1 MQRALGPFQEPSV
14 ELFTERLGISR
25 AAAEL
30 YLASDVVDLHLESF
44 SFYRALGY
52 HPYERHRGGAFGTH
66 FYGQADIPRLL
77 EAGVT
82 GAVWSLT
89 AHPLRAPEG
98 REERFFELLDD
109 LERLVQG
116 ADGRLGLAR
125 SLGDYRAARA
135 LGKQAAFVGIQGANL
150 LPPDPSVL
158 ARLEGRVLRITLL
171 HLTNTE
177 FGRASVP
184 LPSHRRGL
192 SDLGRAFV
200 QEMNRLKIG
209 VDLAHIDRE
218 GFWDAVAASDKTL
231 PLFVTHTGVSSVF
244 PHFRNL
250 DDDQLRAVAEQ
261 GGTVGIMLHSAY
273 LGDRLFSGKLDSVV
287 RHVLHAVRVIGAEH
301 VSIGTDWDGAI
312 STPRD
317 MPTCLELPKLVDRL
331 LAAGLSE
338 VECQATLG
346 KSALRV
352 IGELRP

>member
-1 MQRALGPFQEPSV
+1 MQRSLGPWQEPSV

-52 HPYERHRGGAFGTH
+52 HPYKRHRGGAFGTH
-66 FYGQADIPRLL
+66 FFGQADIPRLL
-77 EAGVT
+77 EAGIG
-82 GAVWSLT
+82 GAVWSIT

-98 REERFFELLDD
+98 REARFFELLDE
-109 LERLVQG
+109 LERLILG
-116 ADGRLGLAR
+116 ADDRLALAR

-135 LGKQAAFVGIQGANL
+135 RGKQAAFVGIQGANL

-158 ARLEGRVLRITLL
+158 GRLDGRVLRITLL

-184 LPSHRRGL
+184 VPSLRAPL
-192 SDLGRAFV
+192 SELARAFIE
-200 QEMNRLKIG
+200 EMNRLRIG
-209 VDLAHIDRE
+209 VDLAHIDRK
-218 GFWDAVAASDKTL
+218 GFWAALGACDESQ
-231 PLFVTHTGVSSVF
+231 PVFVTHTGVSGVF

-250 DDDQLRAVAEQ
+250 DDDQLRAVAER

-273 LGDRLFSGKLDSVV
+273 LGDPLFSGRLDSVV
-287 RHVLHAVRVIGAEH
+287 RHVLHAVRIIGADH
-301 VSIGTDWDGAI
+301 VSVGTDWDGAI

-338 VECQATLG
+338 VECQAILG
-346 KSALRV
+346 KSALRA

>member
-1 MQRALGPFQEPSV
+1 MQRALGTYQEPSV
-14 ELFTERLGISR
+14 ELLTERLGISR

-30 YLASDVVDLHLESF
+30 YLDSDVVDLHLESF

-77 EAGVT
+77 EAGIT

-89 AHPLRAPEG
+89 AHPLRAPED
-98 REERFFELLDD
+98 RETRLFELLGE
-109 LERLVQG
+109 LESLVMG

-125 SLGDYRAARA
+125 TLADYRALRA

-150 LPPDPSVL
+150 LPPDPSLL
-158 ARLEGRVLRITLL
+158 ARLDGRVLRITLL

-184 LPSHRRGL
+184 VPSTRAPL
-192 SDLGRAFV
+192 SDVGRAFIA
-200 QEMNRLKIG
+200 EMNRLKIG
-209 VDLAHIDRE
+209 VDLAHIGKK
-218 GFWDAVAASDKTL
+218 GFWAAVAVSDRTQ
-231 PLFVTHTGVSSVF
+231 PLLVTHTGVSGVF

-250 DDDQLRAVAEQ
+250 DDNQLHAVAER

-273 LGDRLFSGKLDSVV
+273 LGDPLLSGKLDSVV
-287 RHVLHAVRVIGAEH
+287 RHVLHAVRTIGAEH

-312 STPRD
+312 CTPRD

-331 LAAGLSE
+331 LRAGLDE
-338 VECQATLG
+338 AQCQAILG
-346 KSALRV
+346 QNALRV